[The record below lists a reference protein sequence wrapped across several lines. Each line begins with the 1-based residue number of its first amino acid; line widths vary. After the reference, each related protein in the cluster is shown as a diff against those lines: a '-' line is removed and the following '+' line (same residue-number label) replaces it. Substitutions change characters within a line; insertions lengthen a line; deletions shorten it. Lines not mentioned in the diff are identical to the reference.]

1 MIMEESMKMISGAS
15 VTQRIKQVKQPRGGY
30 IKPKELEVISL
41 GDSADA
47 LNPEENVHE
56 A

>member
-30 IKPKELEVISL
+30 IKPKMR
-41 GDSADA
+41 
-47 LNPEENVHE
+47 
-56 A
+56 